1 MKKLTALFLGLSI
14 CLCLW
19 GCNQTMPAIEDHFH
33 STPETTQQSKDDV
46 IMFDTPVV
54 VAEDEYVKVE
64 LLKFYQDSYIWRDF
78 GGAHGTP
85 EKVSSSTDGAAMEK
99 IIVFKVY
106 NKCDHD
112 LELSMNDIYLGNDG
126 ASLYLLAANVAPDAG
141 KNVTAP
147 YLIRTGEME
156 TLESMDALYSFEGEF
171 LIWHLDQD
179 GCKQNFHNLAFS
191 VAAAFGN

>member
-1 MKKLTALFLGLSI
+1 MKKLIVFFLGLTV
-14 CLCLW
+14 CFCLW
-19 GCNQTMPAIEDHFH
+19 GCNQTAQ
-33 STPETTQQSKDDV
+33 STDSHLHHTLESTQQSKDDV
-46 IMFDTPVV
+46 ILFDTPVV

-85 EKVSSSTDGAAMEK
+85 EKVSPSTDGSAMEK
-99 IIVFKVY
+99 IIVFKIY

-112 LELSMNDIYLGNDG
+112 LELSMKDIYLGNDG
-126 ASLYLLAANVAPDAG
+126 ASLYLLAAGVAPDAG

-156 TLESMDALYSFEGEF
+156 TLASMEDLYSFEGEF
-171 LIWHLDQD
+171 HVWHLDQD
-179 GCKQNFHNLAFS
+179 GKKQHSHNLEFS
-191 VAAAFGN
+191 VATAFGR